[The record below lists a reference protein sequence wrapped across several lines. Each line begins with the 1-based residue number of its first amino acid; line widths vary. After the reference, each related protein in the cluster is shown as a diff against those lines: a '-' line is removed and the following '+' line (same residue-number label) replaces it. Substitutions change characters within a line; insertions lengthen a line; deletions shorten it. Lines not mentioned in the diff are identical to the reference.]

1 MQVSITF
8 VKIYDRMIIKM
19 VVGSCLVGITTDN
32 LLYFAFFF
40 FCTLNC
46 LCSLKF

>member
-8 VKIYDRMIIKM
+8 VEIYDRMIIKM

-40 FCTLNC
+40 FVL
-46 LCSLKF
+46 